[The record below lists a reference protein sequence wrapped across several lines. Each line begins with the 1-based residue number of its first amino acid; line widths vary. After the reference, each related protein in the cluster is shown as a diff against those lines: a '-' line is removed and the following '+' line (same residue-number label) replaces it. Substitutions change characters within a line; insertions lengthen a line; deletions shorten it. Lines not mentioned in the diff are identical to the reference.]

1 MYHTT
6 VQIVS
11 VSGYCLLEVKRKLRR
26 RTEFLLVILKVIDQ
40 VRDDVPDEVIRAIAL
55 PVSTEEVTPSIRF
68 DHSAI
73 VLNLII

>member
-1 MYHTT
+1 M
-6 VQIVS
+6 
-11 VSGYCLLEVKRKLRR
+11 RR